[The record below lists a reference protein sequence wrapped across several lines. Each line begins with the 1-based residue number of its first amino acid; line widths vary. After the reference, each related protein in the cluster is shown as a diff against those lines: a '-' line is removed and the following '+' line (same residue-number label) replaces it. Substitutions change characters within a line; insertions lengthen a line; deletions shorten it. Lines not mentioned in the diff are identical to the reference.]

1 LFSRNSDDRNLQK
14 PKSDGSGVGFS
25 WDFHGIFIDFQ
36 PILAIHNR
44 STTVEAWAAPLRCYS
59 LDLDAVTPNGLGRA
73 KAMRYLENKNES
85 TDTTKA
91 YMAYN
96 KRVQSIYLSIYLYI
110 YVYMY
115 ICICNM
121 YIYIYMYMYMYMYM
135 YIFYADICN
144 HISNW
149 GIPVCIFHVRLAGVS
164 AEQRSLLAPA
174 GSSRPGN
181 A

>member
-1 LFSRNSDDRNLQK
+1 MLLT
-14 PKSDGSGVGFS
+14 GSGCGDAERS
-25 WDFHGIFIDFQ
+25 WPRQGD
-36 PILAIHNR
+36 AIPGVKRKTNQHVQQR
-44 STTVEAWAAPLRCYS
+44 HTWHTTNVYS
-59 LDLDAVTPNGLGRA
+59 
-73 KAMRYLENKNES
+73 
-85 TDTTKA
+85 
-91 YMAYN
+91 
-96 KRVQSIYLSIYLYI
+96 LSIYLY
-110 YVYMY
+110 MY
-115 ICICNM
+115 ICR
-121 YIYIYMYMYMYMYM
+121 YVYM